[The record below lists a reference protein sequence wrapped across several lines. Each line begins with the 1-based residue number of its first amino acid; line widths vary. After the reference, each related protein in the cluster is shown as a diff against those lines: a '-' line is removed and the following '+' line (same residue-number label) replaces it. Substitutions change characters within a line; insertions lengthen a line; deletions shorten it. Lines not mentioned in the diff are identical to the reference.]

1 MNLAH
6 RYEQLR
12 NGAVREE
19 PLLSVP
25 RQWSELEVQA
35 HWFAGDFGRDFVT
48 TTGQS
53 VRIVQFGV
61 WNREAGPDFAEAAVS
76 FGGAGRTG
84 GGPDRT
90 EEDPQRGS
98 IEIDLDARDWE
109 RHGHATNPHYESVV
123 LHIHTRPS
131 GPEFFTRTAA
141 HRLVPQVFLDL
152 NQLSGDLAPTV
163 PEAKLGRCSGPL
175 RELPDDKVREVLLGA
190 AQFRLRRKAGAL
202 ARLAELHGPDEAL
215 YQALAATLGY
225 KNNKLPFTL
234 LAQRLPLRLLRKL
247 EAGGPAVV
255 RASCLPPEESRL
267 EARTTIRL
275 AAPGPSRTGSR
286 LGLLFGVSGFLP
298 HDLGA
303 LDPQTRSYLRTVW
316 EKWWPRRAE
325 FERLEIA
332 PDLWCMSG
340 QRPMN
345 HPQRRLAALAEMVA
359 LWPKLRALADRC
371 EPGELHEFFADLT
384 DDYWDFH
391 YTVTSKTAARRMA
404 LVGESRVTEM
414 LANVFFPLAVAQN
427 EARWADFKK
436 LRAPLAN
443 QRVEVAALR
452 LFGESVRKAE
462 FLRSVALQ
470 QGLLQIYEDFCL
482 RDATDCARCPFPRQ
496 LAGW

>member
-1 MNLAH
+1 MTPAH
-6 RYEQLR
+6 RYEHLR
-12 NGAVREE
+12 NATVREE

-25 RQWSELEVQA
+25 RQWNELEVQA
-35 HWFAGDFGRDFVT
+35 HWFAGDFGRDLT
-48 TTGQS
+48 ATTGEP

-76 FGGAGRTG
+76 FAGG
-84 GGPDRT
+84 
-90 EEDPQRGS
+90 DPVRGS
-98 IEIDLDARDWE
+98 IELDLDARDWE
-109 RHGHATNPHYESVV
+109 RHGHATNPNYESVV
-123 LHIHTRPS
+123 LHIYTRS
-131 GPEFFTRTAA
+131 GSPARTSAGRTGNTEFFTRTAQ
-141 HRLVPQVFLDL
+141 HRLVPQVLLDPSR
-152 NQLSGDLAPTV
+152 LSADLAPTV

-190 AQFRLRRKAGAL
+190 AQFRLGRKAGAL
-202 ARLAELHGPDEAL
+202 ARLSELHGPDEAL
-215 YQALAATLGY
+215 YQALATTLGY

-234 LAQRLPLRLLRKL
+234 LAQRLPLRLLRKQ
-247 EAGGPAVV
+247 E
-255 RASCLPPEESRL
+255 C
-267 EARTTIRL
+267 
-275 AAPGPSRTGSR
+275 AAI
-286 LGLLFGVSGFLP
+286 LFGVSGFLP
-298 HDLGA
+298 HDLA
-303 LDPQTRSYLRTVW
+303 AFDPQTRSYLRTLW
-316 EKWWPRRAE
+316 EAWWPCRAE

-345 HPQRRLAALAEMVA
+345 HPQRRLAALAEMVS
-359 LWPKLRALADRC
+359 LWPKIRALADRC
-371 EPGELHEFFADLT
+371 EPGEIHDFFAKLS

-414 LANVFFPLAVAQN
+414 LANVFFPLAVAQD
-427 EARWADFKK
+427 ESRWADFKK

-452 LFGESVRKAE
+452 LFGEGLRKTD
-462 FLRSVALQ
+462 FLKSVALQ

>member
-1 MNLAH
+1 MNPAH
-6 RYEQLR
+6 RYEHLR
-12 NGAVREE
+12 NAAVREE

-25 RQWSELEVQA
+25 RTWNELELQA
-35 HWFAGDFGRDFVT
+35 HWFAGEFGRDFT
-48 TTGQS
+48 ATTGEA

-76 FGGAGRTG
+76 FAGG
-84 GGPDRT
+84 
-90 EEDPQRGS
+90 DPVRGC

-123 LHIHTRPS
+123 LHIHTRPAAT
-131 GPEFFTRTAA
+131 EFFTRTAQ
-141 HRLVPQVFLDL
+141 HRLVPQLLLDL
-152 NQLSGDLAPTV
+152 TRLSGDLTPTL
-163 PEAKLGRCSGPL
+163 PEARLGRCSGPL

-190 AQFRLRRKAGAL
+190 AQYRLRRKAGAL

-234 LAQRLPLRLLRKL
+234 LAQRLPLRLLRKM
-247 EAGGPAVV
+247 EVGA
-255 RASCLPPEESRL
+255 
-267 EARTTIRL
+267 
-275 AAPGPSRTGSR
+275 
-286 LGLLFGVSGFLP
+286 LLFGVSGFLP
-298 HDLGA
+298 HDLA
-303 LDPQTRSYLRTVW
+303 AFDPSTRGYLRTLW
-316 EKWWPRRAE
+316 ESWWPCRAE

-332 PDLWCMSG
+332 PTLWSMSG

-345 HPQRRLAALAEMVA
+345 HPQRRLAALAQMVR
-359 LWPKLRALADRC
+359 LWPKIRALAERG
-371 EPGELHEFFADLT
+371 EPAEIHEFFARLT
-384 DDYWDFH
+384 DEYWDFH

-414 LANVFFPLAVAQN
+414 LANVFFPLVVARD

-436 LRAPLAN
+436 LRAPLSN

-452 LFGESVRKAE
+452 LFGEGARKSE
-462 FLRSVALQ
+462 FLKSVALQ

-496 LAGW
+496 LAQW